1 LERLAKNRKRKL
13 SREVQLALDHW
24 IVRSHDRLARHEAL
38 ARAISIVAESIERD
52 TGRSWLDDPFTGGAI
67 CSATLVISLRYAAS
81 NPKDDAPEIPPA
93 VNRALAK
100 LPSYLAERYRKPEE
114 FGDLKAMQLIREID
128 QAARQTR
135 ANTELDIPI
144 FLTGDEEVLGKIGRH
159 LGLNTKEPRR

>member
-1 LERLAKNRKRKL
+1 
-13 SREVQLALDHW
+13 
-24 IVRSHDRLARHEAL
+24 
-38 ARAISIVAESIERD
+38 
-52 TGRSWLDDPFTGGAI
+52 
-67 CSATLVISLRYAAS
+67 
-81 NPKDDAPEIPPA
+81 
-93 VNRALAK
+93 
-100 LPSYLAERYRKPEE
+100 LAERYRKPEE